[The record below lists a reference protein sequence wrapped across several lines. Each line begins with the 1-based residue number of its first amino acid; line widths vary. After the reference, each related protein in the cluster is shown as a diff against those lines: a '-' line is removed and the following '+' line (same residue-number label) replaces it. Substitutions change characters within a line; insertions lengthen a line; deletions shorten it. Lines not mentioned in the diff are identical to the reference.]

1 MLYVLGGFAILCGL
15 LLLGWV
21 FVNTSPARLARV
33 LKWTGIV
40 LIVAAVLAL
49 AVSGRLAM
57 MIGIA
62 AALVPLLY
70 RLRSTIGGLRGPAVG
85 NSSTVE
91 TPFVRMSL
99 DHDTGNMEGTVLQGR
114 FAGMRVDELSR
125 TELLAL
131 LRECRT
137 IDEEGARLI
146 EAYLDRTD
154 PDWRADLH
162 GAEAGGGAGPGPR
175 TSDVTVGEAYAIL
188 GLPPGADEEAIK
200 AAHHRLMKQLHP
212 DHGGTD
218 YFAAKLNRARDV
230 LLRR

>member
-1 MLYVLGGFAILCGL
+1 MLYFIGGLAILGGL

-40 LIVAAVLAL
+40 LMVAAVLAL

-57 MIGIA
+57 LLGIA

-70 RLRSTIGGLRGPAVG
+70 RLRSGIIGLRGPAVG
-85 NSSTVE
+85 SSSTIE

-99 DHDTGNMEGTVLQGR
+99 DHDTGSMAGTVLQGR
-114 FAGMRVDELSR
+114 FAGMRVDELGR
-125 TELLAL
+125 AELLAL

-137 IDEEGARLI
+137 VDEEGARLV

-154 PDWRADLH
+154 PEWRDDLQ
-162 GAEAGGGAGPGPR
+162 GAQAGHSAR
-175 TSDVTVGEAYAIL
+175 AAASDITIDEAYSIL
-188 GLPPGADEEAIK
+188 GLPPGANEEAIK